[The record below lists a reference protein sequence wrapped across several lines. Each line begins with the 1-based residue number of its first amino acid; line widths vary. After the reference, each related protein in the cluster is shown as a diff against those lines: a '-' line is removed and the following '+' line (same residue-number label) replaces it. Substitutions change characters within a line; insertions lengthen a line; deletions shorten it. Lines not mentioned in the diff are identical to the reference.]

1 MRLRLAATALQAWI
15 LAAGFSPARAAEV
28 QVSPVVVSLTPAARS
43 AIIVVR
49 NQGRTTARFELQAR
63 AWEQGPTGEM
73 VLGPTDGIAVFPP
86 VLTVA
91 PGEERNVRV
100 GATSPFGPVETTFR
114 LLMDEMPAPESPDSP
129 SQVRVVTRLS
139 LPVFLAPAKPVEKTA
154 VAGLAVSAGTASFR
168 LVNEGTVHVL
178 PTAVKLVGLDAAGKS
193 VFEKDL
199 PAWYVL
205 AGGRREYEV
214 PVPRDA
220 CASIR
225 ELEVTA
231 TLPREVVRARLAAQ
245 APCAP

>member
-1 MRLRLAATALQAWI
+1 MRLHLAAPTLLAWF
-15 LAAGFSPARAAEV
+15 LAAGPSPARAAEV

-49 NQGRTTARFELQAR
+49 NQGTATARFELQAR
-63 AWEQGPTGEM
+63 AWEQGPGGEM
-73 VLGPTDGIAVFPP
+73 ILGPTTGIAVFPP

-139 LPVFLAPAKPVEKTA
+139 LPVFLSPTKSVEKVA
-154 VAGLAVSAGTASFR
+154 VAELAASAGKLSFR
-168 LVNEGTVHVL
+168 LVNDGTVHVL
-178 PTAVKLVGLDAAGKS
+178 PTTVKVAGQDAAGKA

-205 AGGRREYEV
+205 AGGRRDYELTV
-214 PVPRDA
+214 PPEA
-220 CASIR
+220 CASVR
-225 ELEVTA
+225 AFEVTA
-231 TLPREVVRARLAAQ
+231 TLPRDVVRARLAVQ